1 MARTTP
7 LARRLARDLGVDLER
22 VRGTGR
28 AGRITRADV
37 EAAAGGRGGA
47 AGGPP
52 TGRVAG
58 PAGGGEPL
66 STAPTSTAPPA
77 PSPAPATV
85 PLVHL
90 TVAVDAEALLDLEDD
105 LGGEV
110 PVPQLVGRACAMV
123 LRTDPDLEAALGGD
137 ALTLTHL
144 NVDQLRAVVDPPGV
158 AVLGFGAVLPEVVAT
173 GEGIEVRRR
182 MRLTLS
188 VDDRAVDGVT
198 GARFL
203 GRLKAALEQ
212 PLQLLA

>member
-1 MARTTP
+1 MMPRTTP

-28 AGRITRADV
+28 GGRITRADV
-37 EAAAGGRGGA
+37 QAAAA
-47 AGGPP
+47 AQ
-52 TGRVAG
+52 G
-58 PAGGGEPL
+58 PAAHPPVDALQPEPP
-66 STAPTSTAPPA
+66 SATAPAPA
-77 PSPAPATV
+77 AASAPAPATV

-90 TVAVDAEALLDLEDD
+90 TVAADAEALLDLEND
-105 LGGEV
+105 LGREV
-110 PVPQLVGRACAMV
+110 GVPDLVARACAMV
-123 LRTDPDLEAALGGD
+123 LRDDPGLGTTLGGD
-137 ALTLTHL
+137 ALAVVHL
-144 NVDQLRAVVDPPGV
+144 NVDQLRAVVDPPAV

-188 VDDRAVDGVT
+188 VDDRTVDGAT

-212 PLQLLA
+212 PLQILA